1 MRGPDRHDARIL
13 QAAVGRQQVA
23 EGGIGESDVIDAHT
37 APGIGTQPRYADY
50 GDAVVFLIVGQ
61 EGSVLIAE
69 RFLCLEQRL
78 VEIDQAALVGR
89 TQHYMGEL
97 GRSDLASLAG
107 GYGNSANCIRR
118 VHWIRREETAAET
131 SRDGVGLPM
140 RVALRRGPPA
150 PCPEG
155 DSSGYKSL
163 RFGNGRGDDVGNK
176 YSAGHG
182 DDDGIERPVVK
193 QAGKDAERAAE
204 QEGRGGD
211 Q

>member
-1 MRGPDRHDARIL
+1 
-13 QAAVGRQQVA
+13 
-23 EGGIGESDVIDAHT
+23 
-37 APGIGTQPRYADY
+37 
-50 GDAVVFLIVGQ
+50 
-61 EGSVLIAE
+61 
-69 RFLCLEQRL
+69 
-78 VEIDQAALVGR
+78 
-89 TQHYMGEL
+89 MGEL

-131 SRDGVGLPM
+131 SRDGGSLPM
-140 RVALRRGPPA
+140 RVALRRGIVCSQGTILPDMGFPSAEPACGTVLRHAERTRCWRIRGRWGALKVPEAPAPHAASHDWIQCCSLRVSAPDAGAHAVSRRPRAA